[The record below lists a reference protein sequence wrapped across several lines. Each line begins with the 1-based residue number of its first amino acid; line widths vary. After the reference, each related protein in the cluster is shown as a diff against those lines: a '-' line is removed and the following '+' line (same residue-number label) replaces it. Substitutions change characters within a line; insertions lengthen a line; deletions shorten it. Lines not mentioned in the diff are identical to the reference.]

1 MKASPN
7 HLAQFKEKKTEDV
20 IFFGVTRSTA
30 SSFTP
35 DVPDKFVVLQLH
47 LTMYITRP
55 LRRMHLI
62 KDLIIYVSIHPV
74 CWYYCAP
81 IRTRPSGL
89 I

>member
-47 LTMYITRP
+47 LTVRLIPGTLNS
-55 LRRMHLI
+55 LR
-62 KDLIIYVSIHPV
+62 
-74 CWYYCAP
+74 C
-81 IRTRPSGL
+81 T
-89 I
+89 